1 VVGHRKWVSRDG
13 QLFKDPSSGY
23 VIAEI
28 ERLGPVAHRG
38 RPELFSIIESTRER
52 RAWDRRNRHLV
63 RTLVPF
69 PAWTL
74 S

>member
-1 VVGHRKWVSRDG
+1 VVGHRKRVRRDG

-38 RPELFSIIESTRER
+38 RPELFF
-52 RAWDRRNRHLV
+52 DY
-63 RTLVPF
+63 
-69 PAWTL
+69 
-74 S
+74 